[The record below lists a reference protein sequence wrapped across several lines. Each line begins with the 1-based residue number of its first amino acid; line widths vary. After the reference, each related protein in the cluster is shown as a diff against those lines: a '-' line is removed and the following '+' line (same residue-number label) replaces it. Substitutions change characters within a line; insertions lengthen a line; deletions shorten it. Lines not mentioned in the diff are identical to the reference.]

1 MKGILKTSTFALGF
15 LALASCTTDD
25 FLGNSSKNGKKELI
39 VSVEA
44 PNLEYSTRAAF
55 VPNTMQIVWQKGDQ
69 FRVSDEIAQKYDI
82 FEFDGSA
89 ITIVGEAEVGEHK
102 KALFPEKFT
111 YKSGWDRTN
120 GVTATMHIEKEIVLA
135 DPVVEDGKTAYVSAL
150 PMWGD
155 VQDETAEQL
164 KVKLS
169 YLSAY
174 TDITVYKEDGQPKAK
189 FIRVLALNEEQPTA
203 PTDNDLDGKLDEETP
218 LSGYFDAQLKDGG
231 VLVPDFTNEM
241 TGNSYQGIITIDMQN
256 NTADEAHV
264 YIPIVPATYK
274 YLAIQY
280 SLNGENWTDLKSYKN
295 QQIPRNALLQK
306 DLVIGTS
313 PKTARAATLKEL
325 EEVLATTDGD
335 QLVTGDDYL
344 GANEILEV
352 ELDGVEALE
361 TTREKHDLNLPD
373 KSFIANVKGT
383 IGNNTE
389 NMPLE
394 ITGGGDGKTI
404 ILNIEGGIIG
414 NDNIIIKVEEGT
426 TLVLG
431 GEYASSNSTYKTIQV
446 DNKAKVQFGYGAAAP
461 FNTEMDILVTTETSE
476 ITVDGGSIANIDFKA
491 DASATGNITVKSG
504 TVKNIGQ
511 KQLKNVPV
519 TVNAGASVENIAT
532 GSKVEISGEVGTL
545 KLNAANQEVVLTGGT
560 DNDTNV
566 AKLTTLNVNNKASV
580 QISSTGRAVLLN
592 VTGPNSSAP
601 VYTSTWNGDK
611 IAVTEINANGEI
623 YTAAQLGGL
632 TEGKAYKLMAT
643 VTVSGGKW
651 TPVAL
656 NGNFN
661 GNSLTITGLDAALF
675 SEVKG
680 GKIEKLTLT
689 NVVINNRKA
698 DQGALAQVVNG
709 TVEINTV
716 TVNGTT
722 TIGAA
727 TGDETTKNI
736 GGLVGRAKGTV
747 TLVDNIFTG
756 TVKGYANV
764 GGHIGNFEGGTLTYA
779 YSKNTQTS
787 TVNFEKTYKPQ
798 IATDM
803 NCGTFGNFIGSITNA
818 ASTVKINR
826 KNESTAEKFDRY
838 FTADNIDKTALEF
851 SKNKRTVDTEEEV
864 FIGMEKQNHEIGY
877 CPVEAI
883 TELVLYS
890 IEKDNLNVPIKRTI
904 KDDVNIYE

>member
-44 PNLEYSTRAAF
+44 PNLDYSTRAAF

-189 FIRVLALNEEQPTA
+189 FIRVLALNEEQTTA
-203 PTDNDLDGKLDEETP
+203 PIDNDLDGKLDEETP

-274 YLAIQY
+274 YLAIQH
-280 SLNGENWTDLKSYKN
+280 SLDGATWTDLKSYKN

-306 DLVIGTS
+306 GLVIGKA

-325 EEVLATTDGD
+325 EDVLATATPN
-335 QLVTGDDYL
+335 VTEDDFL

-361 TTREKHDLNLPD
+361 TTREKHDLKLPN

-394 ITGGGDGKTI
+394 ITGGGSGTKI

-414 NDNIIIKVEEGT
+414 NDNIIINVEEGT
-426 TLVLG
+426 ELTLG
-431 GEYASSNSTYKTIQV
+431 GEFASSNSTYKTIQV
-446 DNKAKVQFGYGAAAP
+446 DNNAKVQFGYGAAAP
-461 FNTEMDILVTTETSE
+461 FNTEMDILVTTGTSE

-511 KQLKNVPV
+511 KQLKSVPV

-532 GSKVEISGEVGTL
+532 GGKVEISGEVGTL
-545 KLNAANQEVVLTGGT
+545 KLNTASQQVVLTGGT

-580 QISSTGRAVLLN
+580 QISSKGRAVLLN
-592 VTGPNSSAP
+592 VTGPNNSAP

-611 IAVTEINANGEI
+611 IAVTEINSNGEI

-675 SEVKG
+675 SEVKS
-680 GKIEKLTLT
+680 GKIEKLTLA
-689 NVVINNRKA
+689 NVTINNKKA

-747 TLVDNIFTG
+747 TLVDNIFSG
-756 TVKGYANV
+756 TVQGYANV

-779 YSKNTQTS
+779 YSKNTQIS
-787 TVNFEKTYKPQ
+787 TVNFTKTHKPQ

-826 KNESTAEKFDRY
+826 KNESTAEKFEKY
-838 FTADNIDKTALEF
+838 FTADNIDKEALEF

-864 FIGMEKQNHEIGY
+864 FVGMTKHEIGY

-890 IEKDNLNVPIKRTI
+890 VDKDQLNNPIKRTI
-904 KDDVNIYE
+904 EKDVNIYE